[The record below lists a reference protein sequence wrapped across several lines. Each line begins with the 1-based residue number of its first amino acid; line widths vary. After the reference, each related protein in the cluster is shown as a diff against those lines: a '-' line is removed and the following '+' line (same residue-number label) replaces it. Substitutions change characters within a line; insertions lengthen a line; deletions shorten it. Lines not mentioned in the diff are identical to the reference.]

1 MGVPL
6 AHTTTLGIIEKTS
19 RTSKPIIIFATTSS
33 KMLLGAFPEMPQVPG
48 GLFPNTERDRGIE
61 LARRMVSH
69 MRLMAH
75 AFGQVDTETTVQNPE
90 WTEVIVDADDRIL
103 AGIKVDGTIFI
114 AEI

>member
-1 MGVPL
+1 M
-6 AHTTTLGIIEKTS
+6 
-19 RTSKPIIIFATTSS
+19 ATYTSS
-33 KMLLGAFPEMPQVPG
+33 YTGAEV
-48 GLFPNTERDRGIE
+48 DRGIE
-61 LARRMVSH
+61 IARGMVSH